1 MFVAALSTLL
11 SGTRGGWDDIFF
23 FLPSLQAGRTA
34 LSIVLNSPARVEIA
48 ELLQA
53 HSEQGTS
60 PGL

>member
-1 MFVAALSTLL
+1 MFVAALSALL
-11 SGTRGGWDDIFF
+11 SGTRGGWDDIV
-23 FLPSLQAGRTA
+23 FLPFLQAGRTA
-34 LSIVLNSPARVEIA
+34 LSIVLNSPACVEIA